1 MTEPG
6 TGWPFWAPSERDLVE
21 RALDLA
27 QLRPGE
33 RFVDLGC
40 GDGSV
45 LVAAAE
51 RGAVVR
57 GVESDAE
64 LASLARKNLAEA
76 GFEHAVVDVGD
87 VFEVDLSADVL
98 FTYLS
103 PATLQRLLPRLRDD
117 IQPGTRLVT
126 IDYTLTGATE
136 SATDDDE
143 RVHLYVLPPTPSTPE
158 RGVGWESAGLLVAAV
173 PDHESLSVIELVHP
187 GGQVRVTATADL
199 LGAVDLATGVDQA
212 EPGSAVAVD
221 VRWAGYEAGTLLRGE
236 LVADGLPPLPVV
248 AFYTDEDFEHLWEL
262 TDDGVVGI
270 TGWLDAGNEPRSFA
284 DLLAAAEG
292 S

>member
-6 TGWPFWAPSERDLVE
+6 TGWPFWAPSERALVE

-27 QLRPGE
+27 QLRPDE

-51 RGAVVR
+51 RGANVR
-57 GVESDAE
+57 GVESDEE
-64 LASLARKNLAEA
+64 LASQARKNLAEA
-76 GFEHAVVDVGD
+76 GFDDGVVEVGD
-87 VFEVDLSADVL
+87 VFEVDLTADVL

-117 IQPGTRLVT
+117 VQPGTRLVT
-126 IDYTLTGATE
+126 IDYTLTGAAE
-136 SATDDDE
+136 AATDDDE
-143 RVHLYVLPPTPSTPE
+143 RVHLYVLPPTPAAPD
-158 RGVGWESAGLLVAAV
+158 RGVGWESAGVLVAAV
-173 PDHESLSVIELVHP
+173 PDHESLSVLELVHP
-187 GGQVRVTATADL
+187 GGRVRVTATGGL
-199 LGAVDLATGVDQA
+199 VRAVDLATGVDEA
-212 EPGSAVAVD
+212 APGAAIAVD
-221 VRWAGYEAGTLLRGE
+221 VRWAGYAPRTLLRGD

-248 AFYTDEDFEHLWEL
+248 AFYTDEDVEHLWEL
-262 TDDGVVGI
+262 TGDGVAGI
-270 TGWLDAGNEPRSFA
+270 AAWLDAGNHPSSFA